1 MQDILN
7 RLKKLSA
14 ISAYVQ
20 LYENFDKNI
29 VLKHIGKVTG
39 EIDRPYIDFLML
51 TNGASVLD
59 YCFFGMKNR
68 NLGANLYDNVT
79 ELWKI
84 DNLLTFRFWG
94 CIGDS
99 IGNSFG
105 YLDKKN
111 DSGEHYFGYHSLNS
125 PGKVYLVAS
134 SFFVFME
141 KFLSQIELTVAKSKA
156 AIGLDGNDWFMD
168 KAKLIECDKEM
179 EIYLKDSTG
188 TEYPLIGQCPLLD
201 SY

>member
-1 MQDILN
+1 MKDILD

-20 LYENFDKNI
+20 LYEDFDNSV
-29 VLKHIGKVTG
+29 VLKHMGKITG

-59 YCFFGMKNR
+59 YCFFGFKNK
-68 NLGANLYDNVT
+68 NLGGNLYDNVT
-79 ELWKI
+79 DLWRD
-84 DNLLTFRFWG
+84 DNLLTFRFWS

-111 DSGEHYFGYHSLNS
+111 TSGGHYFGYHSLYS
-125 PGKVYLVAS
+125 PGKVYLVSS
-134 SFFVFME
+134 SFSVFME
-141 KFLSQIELTVAKSKA
+141 KFLSQIELAVAKNKN
-156 AIGLDGNDWFMD
+156 AIGLEGNDWFMD
-168 KAKLIECDKEM
+168 RARLIEHDKEM
-179 EIYLKDSTG
+179 EAFLQDTKG
-188 TEYPLIGQCPLLD
+188 TEYSLIEGCL
-201 SY
+201 